1 MLRSRVI
8 PVLLIKDKGLVKS
21 IKFSDYK
28 YLGDPI
34 NAVRIFNE
42 KRVDELMMID
52 IDATSKSE
60 SPRTTFSATL
70 RLPTSI
76 NSW

>member
-52 IDATSKSE
+52 IDAT
-60 SPRTTFSATL
+60 
-70 RLPTSI
+70 I
-76 NSW
+76 NSHTTHTTDLRITGICIFFG